1 MLKIW
6 FSEYKPHL
14 ASEQY
19 LNLNVGTNILVG
31 LERHGDSKLTTEH
44 NKSNPTYS
52 AVLSNTVVLIIQLTN
67 LNQKSHIFDYSVF
80 AY

>member
-14 ASEQY
+14 TSEQY
-19 LNLNVGTNILVG
+19 LNLYVGTNILVG
-31 LERHGDSKLTTEH
+31 LERYGDSKLTTEQ

-52 AVLSNTVVLIIQLTN
+52 AVLSNTIVLIIQLTN
-67 LNQKSHIFDYSVF
+67 PNQKSHIFN
-80 AY
+80 